1 MSPHVGPCTFP
12 KEYSPFYSPLIHVSL
27 GFASLLDNHAGSFLF
42 IKKFSD
48 CLEALRSGW
57 DSGLTQGDVVQAM
70 VCAEMHGWVSLI
82 SGKSLQLVSRS
93 MMKSCS
99 VMKEYNTVVS
109 MRATE
114 FHQKAIAI
122 LLGNPTCTNEKDDC
136 HITDENDVIL
146 DGKAKFNEMVVLVF
160 LAKYELA
167 WKIAEKLH
175 NFGKIFKG
183 SIMPYICSFYRGMSA
198 FAMLHLHK
206 NNRQIRVTAKACLN
220 HLRKG
225 RKKSPLNLSHQTYI
239 LEAEYAIFRRKY
251 NTAENFYNLAIV
263 HAADVTHEH
272 ALACERF
279 GNYYV
284 LRKDHSKA
292 YKQIREA
299 YKLYSKW
306 GSRPKRVLLKTKY
319 PRLSDEECR
328 HLR

>member
-1 MSPHVGPCTFP
+1 
-12 KEYSPFYSPLIHVSL
+12 
-27 GFASLLDNHAGSFLF
+27 
-42 IKKFSD
+42 
-48 CLEALRSGW
+48 
-57 DSGLTQGDVVQAM
+57 
-70 VCAEMHGWVSLI
+70 
-82 SGKSLQLVSRS
+82 
-93 MMKSCS
+93 
-99 VMKEYNTVVS
+99 MKEYNTMVS

-114 FHQKAIAI
+114 FHQQAVAI
-122 LLGNPTCTNEKDDC
+122 LLGNPSLCQENSDC
-136 HITDENDVIL
+136 HNTKQNDLIL
-146 DGKAKFNEMVVLVF
+146 DGKAKFNEMVVSVF
-160 LAKYELA
+160 LTNHELA
-167 WKIAEKLH
+167 WKIAEKLD

-198 FAMLHLHK
+198 FAMLHLNK
-206 NNRQIRVTAKACLN
+206 NWQIRKTAKACLN

-225 RKKSPLNLSHQTYI
+225 KKKSPLNLSRQTYI
-239 LEAEYAIFRRKY
+239 LEAEYAVFRRKY

-263 HAADVTHEH
+263 HAADVTHKH
-272 ALACERF
+272 ASCSCKSKLACERF

-328 HLR
+328 HLRQTETTSSKASKGWC